1 MLCQKCHKQRATIRY
16 AEVVDGRVTDQF
28 WCKECLAQ
36 QRGGAEGFELSEV
49 PPTRPN
55 KASIHKVVSKVV
67 RAQRSCP
74 ECDTRLQSILDT
86 NRVGCAACYTH
97 FSDELPAVLSQ
108 LHESPAHRGKRPNAS
123 DSNTQLKSDLQA
135 KRALLRTMLKSENYE
150 EAATLRDEI
159 RALEAGLFASNHGA
173 G

>member
-28 WCKECLAQ
+28 WCKDCLAL
-36 QRGGAEGFELSEV
+36 QRSGAEGFELSEV

-67 RAQRSCP
+67 RAQRACP
-74 ECDTRLQSILDT
+74 ECDTRLQTILDT
-86 NRVGCAACYTH
+86 NLVGCAACYTH
-97 FSDELPAVLSQ
+97 FSDELPALLGR
-108 LHESPAHRGKRPNAS
+108 LHESPSHRGKGPRAT
-123 DSNTQLKSDLQA
+123 DTHAQLKADLQA
-135 KRALLRTMLKSENYE
+135 KRALLRSVLKSENYE
-150 EAATLRDEI
+150 EAASLRDEI
-159 RALEAGLFASNHGA
+159 RDLEAGLFASNQGA